1 MKAAG
6 SLDERIGVDAPT
18 ETTDAFGGV
27 QTTWVEQFQ
36 RAAEFMYQSGN
47 EAVQAAR
54 LAGRSIYKVRLR
66 SDSGTRT
73 ITTDWRIRDTR
84 RGLPSGVAGDTLPGT
99 RWNVREVDAI
109 TDRAWVYLTVEADGS
124 V

>member
-27 QTTWVEQFQ
+27 QTAWVEQFQ
-36 RAAEFMYQSGN
+36 RAAEFIYQSGN
-47 EAVQAAR
+47 ETVQAAR
-54 LAGRSIYKVRLR
+54 LAGRSIYKIRLR
-66 SDSGTRT
+66 SDSGTRA

-84 RGLPSGVAGDTLPGT
+84 RATT
-99 RWNVREVDAI
+99 YNVREVDAI
-109 TDRAWVYLTVEADGS
+109 ADRAWVYLTVEADGS
-124 V
+124 